1 MPHCPA
7 SGFRAWLG
15 VQPDPINAPRPAI
28 LLSAPRSPS
37 LLQASFS
44 PARSLRRVI
53 PTQSNSFTFL
63 SPRAAR
69 RSPHAATQSARA
81 IRTSPHHCA
90 ATVSSG
96 WIGVKSHRF
105 SYRRPSGRVN
115 GPHSG
120 PVEPA
125 LFPAGAPLA
134 AHSGSTRLRH
144 SHFDTALSDPH
155 VGSLNSAEEL
165 HPLLL

>member
-28 LLSAPRSPS
+28 ILAAPRSPS

-44 PARSLRRVI
+44 PARSLGRVI
-53 PTQSNSFTFL
+53 PTQSNSPTFL
-63 SPRAAR
+63 SPRAAL

-81 IRTSPHHCA
+81 ICTSPHHCA
-90 ATVSSG
+90 ATISSG
-96 WIGVKSHRF
+96 WIRVKSNHF
-105 SYRRPSGRVN
+105 SYRQPAGRVN

-120 PVEPA
+120 PINPA
-125 LFPAGAPLA
+125 LFPGRPSALRTPRRKPFAP
-134 AHSGSTRLRH
+134 
-144 SHFDTALSDPH
+144 FAL
-155 VGSLNSAEEL
+155 
-165 HPLLL
+165 